1 MREAGKREK
10 GIGNKPK
17 NGPEGNP
24 RAMFSQMIA
33 RFRSWSRA
41 MTHRN
46 RLEADMEAEL
56 ADHLDRLTADL
67 TRAGHSPKEADRRAR
82 VALGPALKTKEDMRA
97 SLGLRWWD
105 EFAADLRFG
114 VRILRKSPGF
124 TAIAAVS
131 LALAIGAN
139 TAIFSLTKSLLYDQL
154 GVPHAEQLRLLQW
167 MGDDHNAVHNMWGEF
182 DPAPGGGM
190 IGSIFSYPVYEQLRD
205 HNQVMSGL
213 LGYNEDSM
221 NATVNGTARRADV
234 AMVTGNYFAVLDVRS
249 QLGRNI
255 EPSDD
260 RLGSANPVA
269 VISDGLWERA
279 FARSPSVLGQTINV
293 NQSSFT
299 VVGVAPRGFTGA
311 KNVQMSPDIFVPL
324 SMQPLIDPKGDKGG
338 FLDDPNEW
346 WIDVTGRIKP
356 GITDA
361 QAQAELNVELAAAA
375 RATMSVKAGDTVP
388 RLVLSDGSRGLGF
401 DASFFKKPVYVL
413 MALTGFV
420 LLLACAN
427 IANLMLARSA
437 QRQREM
443 SVRLALGAGRVRIL
457 RQLFTESLLLAGIGG
472 AGGLLIGY
480 LGRNLIPA
488 LMSNAWDQNRP
499 QVSMDWGVFGFA
511 TAVTLLTGLLFGLAP
526 AWLAA
531 RAEVSSSLKE
541 SAQTTTR
548 RRKSLGGK
556 SIVAFQI
563 ALSTLLVVGAG
574 LFLRTLHALDSIDV
588 GFRTDHLILF
598 EVAPPAQRYGNGKDV
613 QLHQRL
619 EQAFAALPGVEGVT
633 PSGTAYIANSMSND
647 DFVIEGEGN
656 NNDHAGAEDENIGGN
671 TFFQT
676 LGIPIVSGRSF
687 GPQDTPSSAKV
698 AIINQALAK
707 KRFPN
712 TNPVGKRFRS
722 DGPANAWVTIVGVC
736 ADTRYA
742 TLRDPAPP
750 QFFMPY
756 VQQAQVGG
764 LTYVIRTQ
772 LSPQQLVPALRNVV
786 QHEDRDLPVID
797 IRTQKEQID
806 ATLQV
811 ERAFAALTS
820 GFGLLAL
827 ALACVGIY
835 GIMAYT
841 VAQRTNEIGIRL
853 ALGARPGQVRGMIL
867 RESTWLAIAGIV
879 VGTGAALGLTRLVK
893 SMLYGIQPWDPA
905 TIIGGVLVL
914 LAVALAASWIPA
926 RRAAGVQPMEALRH
940 E

>member
-1 MREAGKREK
+1 
-10 GIGNKPK
+10 
-17 NGPEGNP
+17 
-24 RAMFSQMIA
+24 
-33 RFRSWSRA
+33 
-41 MTHRN
+41 
-46 RLEADMEAEL
+46 
-56 ADHLDRLTADL
+56 
-67 TRAGHSPKEADRRAR
+67 
-82 VALGPALKTKEDMRA
+82 
-97 SLGLRWWD
+97 
-105 EFAADLRFG
+105 
-114 VRILRKSPGF
+114 
-124 TAIAAVS
+124 
-131 LALAIGAN
+131 
-139 TAIFSLTKSLLYDQL
+139 
-154 GVPHAEQLRLLQW
+154 
-167 MGDDHNAVHNMWGEF
+167 
-182 DPAPGGGM
+182 
-190 IGSIFSYPVYEQLRD
+190 
-205 HNQVMSGL
+205 
-213 LGYNEDSM
+213 
-221 NATVNGTARRADV
+221 
-234 AMVTGNYFAVLDVRS
+234 
-249 QLGRNI
+249 
-255 EPSDD
+255 
-260 RLGSANPVA
+260 
-269 VISDGLWERA
+269 
-279 FARSPSVLGQTINV
+279 
-293 NQSSFT
+293 
-299 VVGVAPRGFTGA
+299 
-311 KNVQMSPDIFVPL
+311 
-324 SMQPLIDPKGDKGG
+324 
-338 FLDDPNEW
+338 
-346 WIDVTGRIKP
+346 
-356 GITDA
+356 
-361 QAQAELNVELAAAA
+361 
-375 RATMSVKAGDTVP
+375 
-388 RLVLSDGSRGLGF
+388 
-401 DASFFKKPVYVL
+401 
-413 MALTGFV
+413 
-420 LLLACAN
+420 
-427 IANLMLARSA
+427 
-437 QRQREM
+437 
-443 SVRLALGAGRVRIL
+443 
-457 RQLFTESLLLAGIGG
+457 
-472 AGGLLIGY
+472 
-480 LGRNLIPA
+480 
-488 LMSNAWDQNRP
+488 
-499 QVSMDWGVFGFA
+499 
-511 TAVTLLTGLLFGLAP
+511 
-526 AWLAA
+526 
-531 RAEVSSSLKE
+531 
-541 SAQTTTR
+541 
-548 RRKSLGGK
+548 
-556 SIVAFQI
+556 
-563 ALSTLLVVGAG
+563 
-574 LFLRTLHALDSIDV
+574 
-588 GFRTDHLILF
+588 
-598 EVAPPAQRYGNGKDV
+598 
-613 QLHQRL
+613 
-619 EQAFAALPGVEGVT
+619 
-633 PSGTAYIANSMSND
+633 MSND